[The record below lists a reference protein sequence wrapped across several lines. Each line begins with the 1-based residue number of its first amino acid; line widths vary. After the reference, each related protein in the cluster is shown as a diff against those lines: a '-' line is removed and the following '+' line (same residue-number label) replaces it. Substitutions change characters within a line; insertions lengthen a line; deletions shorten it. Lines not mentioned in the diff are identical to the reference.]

1 MSDAQR
7 LREPRDDTDGS
18 GACCTGPARSAP
30 AQRTADAACRAHG
43 DAASCGASSHASS
56 RDHGAAP
63 AVGTDA
69 HRKHEHHAAHGHG
82 DDEAGHEH
90 RHAHPHGHSH
100 EHQHGHDHD
109 HGHDHGHD
117 HDHDHDH
124 GHEDSCCAPAASTLA
139 PLPAAEATAAGN
151 VRSAFR
157 IMQMDCPTEET
168 LIRKKLGGMDEVSA
182 LEFNLM
188 QRMLTVEHVPGAQPA
203 IERAIRTLGMTPEAA
218 SAGTPAPAAPAEAP
232 AKPWWPLALAGAA
245 AIASEAASWAG
256 LPAWLSALLAIAA
269 VLSCGLTTY
278 RKGWIALRNRNLN
291 INALM
296 SIAVTGA
303 MSIGQWPEAAMVM
316 VLFTIAELI
325 EAKSLDR
332 ARNAIQGLMRLAP
345 DTATVQDADGTW
357 RTIDAAR
364 VVLGAIV
371 RVKPGER
378 IGLDGEVVSGRST
391 VNQAPITGESLP
403 VEKAAGDAVYA
414 GTINESG
421 SFDYRVTA
429 LASNSTL
436 ARIIHAVEEAQGAK
450 APTQRFVDRFA
461 RIYTPIVFAVALL
474 VAVAPPLVVGGAWH
488 DWIYRALVLL
498 VIACP
503 CALVISTPVTIV
515 SGLAAAARRGILV
528 KGGVYL
534 EEGRKLA
541 WLALDKTGTITHG
554 KPVQTDVD
562 AHATDI
568 DFTRARHLAASL
580 AARSDHPVSQAIA
593 AAARDAN
600 APAFADVQD
609 FEALLGRGVR
619 GTIDGVR
626 YWLGNHR
633 LVEEL
638 ERCSPALEAKLDAL
652 ERQGKSVVMLI
663 DDARVLA
670 IFAVADTIKDTS
682 RAAIADLHALGIRT
696 AMLTGDNPHTARAI
710 AAQAGIDD
718 ARGNQ
723 LPEDKLAAVDELA
736 RGGAGAVGMVGDG
749 INDAPALARADI
761 GFAMGAMGTD
771 TAIETADVA
780 LMDDDLRKI
789 PAFVRLSRA
798 THRVLVQNIGFALG
812 VKLVFLGLT
821 VAGLGTM
828 WMAVFADAGA
838 SLIVVGNGLR
848 LLSNARAFGG
858 APAAR

>member
-1 MSDAQR
+1 MTDA
-7 LREPRDDTDGS
+7 LRTYDERTRTAGEA
-18 GACCTGPARSAP
+18 GACC
-30 AQRTADAACRAHG
+30 ADARDACAAGVAGAH
-43 DAASCGASSHASS
+43 AATPAKKSHAC
-56 RDHGAAP
+56 
-63 AVGTDA
+63 
-69 HRKHEHHAAHGHG
+69 
-82 DDEAGHEH
+82 
-90 RHAHPHGHSH
+90 
-100 EHQHGHDHD
+100 
-109 HGHDHGHD
+109 GHDHGHAHEHGEGAVHD
-117 HDHDHDH
+117 HGEAHDHDHAAGD
-124 GHEDSCCAPAASTLA
+124 CCAPAALTFA
-139 PLPAAEATAAGN
+139 PLPVSQATASGD

-168 LIRKKLGGMDEVSA
+168 LIRKKLGGMREVSA

-188 QRMLTVEHVPGAQPA
+188 QRMLTVEHAPGAQAA
-203 IERAIRTLGMTPEAA
+203 IAGAIRTLGMTPEAA
-218 SAGTPAPAAPAEAP
+218 SADAPPSRARGEP
-232 AKPWWPLALAGAA
+232 AKPWWPLALAGVA
-245 AIASEAASWAG
+245 AIASEAASWVG
-256 LPAWLSALLAIAA
+256 LPSWLAA
-269 VLSCGLTTY
+269 VLALGAVLACGITTY
-278 RKGWIALRNRNLN
+278 KKGWIALRNGNLN

-303 MSIGQWPEAAMVM
+303 MAIGQWPEAAMVM

-345 DTATVQDADGTW
+345 DTATVRDADGSW
-357 RTIDAAR
+357 RTVEAAQ
-364 VVLGAIV
+364 VALGAVV

-378 IGLDGEVVSGRST
+378 IGLDGEVVDGRST

-403 VEKAAGDAVYA
+403 VEKTAGDTVFA

-421 SFDYRVTA
+421 SFEYRVTA
-429 LASNSTL
+429 VASNTTL

-450 APTQRFVDRFA
+450 APTQRFVDQFA
-461 RIYTPIVFAVALL
+461 RVYTPIVFAIALL
-474 VAVAPPLVVGGAWH
+474 VAVAPPLVAGGAWH
-488 DWIYRALVLL
+488 EWIYRALVLL

-534 EEGRKLA
+534 EEGRKLG

-554 KPVQTDVD
+554 KPVQTDFVLRAADVD
-562 AHATDI
+562 AA
-568 DFTRARHLAASL
+568 RVRHLAASL

-593 AAARDAN
+593 AAARAEDA
-600 APAFADVQD
+600 APFADVQD
-609 FEALLGRGVR
+609 FEALVGRGVR
-619 GTIDGVR
+619 GAIDGAR

-638 ERCSPALEAKLDAL
+638 ARCSPSLEAQLDAL
-652 ERQGKSVVMLI
+652 EREGKSVVMLI
-663 DDARVLA
+663 DETRVLGV
-670 IFAVADTIKDTS
+670 FAVADTIKDTS
-682 RAAIADLHALGIRT
+682 RAAIAELHALGIRT
-696 AMLTGDNPHTARAI
+696 AMLTGDNPHTAQAI
-710 AAQAGIDD
+710 ARQAGIDD

-723 LPEDKLAAVDELA
+723 LPEDKLAAVEELA
-736 RGGAGAVGMVGDG
+736 TSGAGAVGMVGDG

-771 TAIETADVA
+771 AAIETADVA

-848 LLSNARAFGG
+848 LLSRSK
-858 APAAR
+858 AA